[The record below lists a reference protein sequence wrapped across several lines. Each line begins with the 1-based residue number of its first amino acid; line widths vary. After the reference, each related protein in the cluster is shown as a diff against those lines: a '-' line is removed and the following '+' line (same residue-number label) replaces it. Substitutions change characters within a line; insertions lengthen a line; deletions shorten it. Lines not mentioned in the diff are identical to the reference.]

1 MNFERLD
8 FGLRLAILGTMP
20 ERSKKR
26 PRDPNQ
32 GAVGKEMRKLTKRE
46 AREAVYEKIFMRLL
60 GQHLDLQLEMRILRH
75 ILEEKGIVSFAE
87 FTEAEATVRRLD
99 KELDERAG
107 QSKSELL
114 ADLLLQFQGPAQ

>member
-1 MNFERLD
+1 MNFQRLD

-32 GAVGKEMRKLTKRE
+32 GAVGKEMRKLTK
-46 AREAVYEKIFMRLL
+46 REAVYEKIFMRLL

>member
-1 MNFERLD
+1 
-8 FGLRLAILGTMP
+8 
-20 ERSKKR
+20 
-26 PRDPNQ
+26 
-32 GAVGKEMRKLTKRE
+32 MRKLTKRE

-60 GQHLDLQLEMRILRH
+60 GQHLDLQLEMRILHH

>member
-1 MNFERLD
+1 
-8 FGLRLAILGTMP
+8 MP

-32 GAVGKEMRKLTKRE
+32 GAVGKEMRKLTK
-46 AREAVYEKIFMRLL
+46 REAVYEKIFMRLL